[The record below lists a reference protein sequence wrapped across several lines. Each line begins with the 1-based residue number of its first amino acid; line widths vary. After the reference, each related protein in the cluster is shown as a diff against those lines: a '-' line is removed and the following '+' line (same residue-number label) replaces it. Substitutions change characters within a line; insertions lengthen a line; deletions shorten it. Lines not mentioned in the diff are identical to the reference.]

1 VYNLRVWFLTGFTDV
16 LKTMFPPFPTPDFVP
31 DYGTYDLDQR
41 GLDWYTIHESVAQ
54 TPREALKMVKSLT
67 NNA

>member
-1 VYNLRVWFLTGFTDV
+1 
-16 LKTMFPPFPTPDFVP
+16 MFPPFPTPDFVP